1 MMTYHAF
8 LIKYAEIGIKG
19 KNRILFENALI
30 AQIKIALKKCEGKF
44 RTDRSSGR
52 IFVYCE
58 SDYDFDEVVTNLS
71 YVFGIAGICPVVI
84 LPRELTVQELRERVT
99 EIFGE
104 EYPDRRHTFKFMT
117 RRLDKNFPV
126 DSMEMNA
133 QFGESILDAFPETKV
148 DVHQPDI
155 LVHVEIRER
164 IYVYSHILPGP
175 GGLPVGVSGKGM
187 LLLSGGIDSPVAG
200 WMCAKRGMKLD
211 AVYFNAPPY
220 TSERAL
226 QKVIDLARV
235 VSRYTGPIYLHNI
248 NFTKIQL
255 YIYEKCP
262 HDELTIIM
270 RRYMMR
276 LAEMIARRT
285 KCDALITGESIGQ
298 VASQTTRSLGVTN
311 AVCTLPVFRPLI
323 AFDKEDIV
331 TISKKIG
338 TFETSI
344 LPYEDCCTIFVA
356 KHPVTKP
363 VLDVIQRHEH
373 NLDEQI
379 GAMVQEALDTDEI
392 LIVDRDHVT
401 KAKTREDSIPEG
413 Y

>member
-1 MMTYHAF
+1 MIYHAF

-19 KNRILFENALI
+19 KNRGIFEEDLVN
-30 AQIKIALKKCEGKF
+30 QIHIALKKCTGRF
-44 RTDRSSGR
+44 RIARTSGR

-58 SDYDFDEVVTNLS
+58 SEYDYDEVVGALR
-71 YVFGIAGICPVVI
+71 YVFGIVGICPVRIIDVV
-84 LPRELTVQELRERVT
+84 PVPELKKAAAEF
-99 EIFGE
+99 FGS
-104 EYPDRRHTFKFMT
+104 EYPDRHVTFKVQT
-117 RRLDKNFPV
+117 RRLARNYPM
-126 DSMEMNA
+126 DSMEVNA
-133 QFGESILDAFPETKV
+133 EIGEAILTSYPETKV
-148 DVHQPDI
+148 DVHNPEVM
-155 LVHVEIRER
+155 LHVEIRER
-164 IYVYSHILPGP
+164 IYMYSHIIPGP
-175 GGLPVGVSGKGM
+175 GGLPVGSAGKAM

-200 WMCAKRGMKLD
+200 WMCSKRGLKLD
-211 AVYFNAPPY
+211 ATYFNAPPY

-226 QKVIDLARV
+226 QKVVDLAKL
-235 VSRYTGPIYLHNI
+235 VSRYSGPIYLHNI

-276 LAEMIARRT
+276 IAEIIAKRT
-285 KCDALITGESIGQ
+285 GSDALITGESIGQ

-331 TISKKIG
+331 TLSKKIG
-338 TFETSI
+338 TYDTSI

-363 VLDVIQRHEH
+363 VLSVIERHER
-373 NLDEQI
+373 NLTEKIDE
-379 GAMVQEALDTDEI
+379 MVEEALATDEI
-392 LIVDRDHVT
+392 LVVDVSGVRCIKH
-401 KAKTREDSIPEG
+401 REDPLKEG
-413 Y
+413 M